1 PEQGVEAEPPKTDG
15 KAAEGEALGDAAVPD
30 PAAVDTADAATA
42 AGQPVAAVAA
52 VPAIFPVH
60 WQDASTTQLPLGVG
74 LGLIGCGLGLV
85 GVRLRKG

>member
-1 PEQGVEAEPPKTDG
+1 IWPDQ
-15 KAAEGEALGDAAVPD
+15 AAP
-30 PAAVDTADAATA
+30 DTAVAA

-52 VPAIFPVH
+52 VPAIFPAR

-85 GVRLRKG
+85 GLRLRRS